1 MSTAV
6 SQGAV
11 PATLLDFD
19 PVTPLKAKRGH
30 HVATLHLRSH
40 KHGTLDLYTQFALQA
55 ARSLKLPTSGAASL
69 PTTRELVTVIKSHF
83 VHKKSQE
90 NFESRTHR
98 RAIKVYDADR
108 DALDLWLRYLKK
120 NSIGGVG
127 MKAYIHEY
135 VEYGFAAGELKEVE
149 SMLSGPENEVE
160 KAAAEI
166 VKALGGAE
174 FEKEVKKVE
183 EVKAEVKEEVKEE
196 VKVEA
201 EAEVKAEAEAAK
213 EEVAEA
219 KAEEPAPA
227 EEAKPVEPKA

>member
-1 MSTAV
+1 
-6 SQGAV
+6 
-11 PATLLDFD
+11 
-19 PVTPLKAKRGH
+19 
-30 HVATLHLRSH
+30 
-40 KHGTLDLYTQFALQA
+40 
-55 ARSLKLPTSGAASL
+55 
-69 PTTRELVTVIKSHF
+69 
-83 VHKKSQE
+83 
-90 NFESRTHR
+90 
-98 RAIKVYDADR
+98 
-108 DALDLWLRYLKK
+108 
-120 NSIGGVG
+120 